1 MSEVILGI
9 VCLPAQTVFVVI
21 YQKKK
26 LRNCYTSGCFINWT
40 SILTIF
46 KFLGM
51 IPDLVFRLFILY
63 FEYLISSSNA
73 P

>member
-26 LRNCYTSGCFINWT
+26 LCNCYTEW
-40 SILTIF
+40 
-46 KFLGM
+46 
-51 IPDLVFRLFILY
+51 VFYKWSLMGKFILPY
-63 FEYLISSSNA
+63 MNSLLA
-73 P
+73 PFQRLCSVAFKRDPLK

>member
-26 LRNCYTSGCFINWT
+26 LRNCYTEWVFYK
-40 SILTIF
+40 L
-46 KFLGM
+46 
-51 IPDLVFRLFILY
+51 DLYSDNFQVFR
-63 FEYLISSSNA
+63 NDT
-73 P
+73 